1 MFDVGFSELIVIAI
15 VALVVIGPE
24 RLPKVARTAG
34 LLLGRLQRYVNG
46 VKADISREMQLDE
59 LKQLQAQMQESA
71 RSFERSISSEVQ
83 AVEQLVDQTA
93 QSVEQVVDQ
102 TAQSVEQLVDQ
113 PAQSVEQVVDPT
125 AQSVEAAVN
134 SVYAS
139 HESSVSVAAEV
150 PPQDTVTALET
161 TPETVLESTT
171 GEAVV
176 AAPAATEQL
185 AASRL
190 RRRIRH
196 IRRREMNDE

>member
-34 LLLGRLQRYVNG
+34 HLLGRLQRYVND
-46 VKADISREMQLDE
+46 VKADISREMQIDE
-59 LKQLQAQMQESA
+59 IKKLQAEMQESA
-71 RSFERSISSEVQ
+71 RSFERSISSEIQSVEQ
-83 AVEQLVDQTA
+83 IVDQTAQSVEQLGDQTA
-93 QSVEQVVDQ
+93 QSVEQVVAQ
-102 TAQSVEQLVDQ
+102 TAQSVEQLAD
-113 PAQSVEQVVDPT
+113 PAS
-125 AQSVEAAVN
+125 QSVEAAVN

-139 HESSVSVAAEV
+139 HESSVSVAAEA
-150 PPQDTVTALET
+150 PPPETLTALEA

-171 GEAVV
+171 GEAV
-176 AAPAATEQL
+176 AAPATAEPL

>member
-34 LLLGRLQRYVNG
+34 HLLGRLQRYVND
-46 VKADISREMQLDE
+46 VKSDISREMQLDE
-59 LKQLQAQMQESA
+59 LKKLQAQMQESA
-71 RSFERSISSEVQ
+71 RSFENSIRSEV
-83 AVEQLVDQTA
+83 
-93 QSVEQVVDQ
+93 QSVEQIVDQ

-113 PAQSVEQVVDPT
+113 TAQPIEQVGEQTAQSIDQP

-139 HESSVSVAAEV
+139 HEAGVPATAER
-150 PPQDTVTALET
+150 
-161 TPETVLESTT
+161 
-171 GEAVV
+171 
-176 AAPAATEQL
+176 L

-196 IRRREMNDE
+196 IRRREIDDQ

>member
-93 QSVEQVVDQ
+93 QSVEQLVDQ
-102 TAQSVEQLVDQ
+102 T
-113 PAQSVEQVVDPT
+113 PQSVEQVVDPT

-139 HESSVSVAAEV
+139 HDSSVSVAAEA
-150 PPQDTVTALET
+150 PPPETVTALEA
-161 TPETVLESTT
+161 TPETVLASTT
-171 GEAVV
+171 GEAVA
-176 AAPAATEQL
+176 AAPAATEPL

>member
-34 LLLGRLQRYVNG
+34 LLLGRLQRYVND
-46 VKADISREMQLDE
+46 VKADISREMQIDE
-59 LKQLQAQMQESA
+59 LKKLQAQMQESA
-71 RSFERSISSEVQ
+71 RSFENSIRSEM
-83 AVEQLVDQTA
+83 

-102 TAQSVEQLVDQ
+102 TAQSVERLVDQ
-113 PAQSVEQVVDPT
+113 SAQAAEPVVDEAT
-125 AQSVEAAVN
+125 QAVEAAVN

-139 HESSVSVAAEV
+139 HAVAEPLPQAVAA
-150 PPQDTVTALET
+150 PAT
-161 TPETVLESTT
+161 TPETAT
-171 GEAVV
+171 
-176 AAPAATEQL
+176 PAATREHL

>member
-71 RSFERSISSEVQ
+71 RSFENSIRSEI
-83 AVEQLVDQTA
+83 

-113 PAQSVEQVVDPT
+113 TAQPVEQLIDQPAQSVEQVVDPT
-125 AQSVEAAVN
+125 SQSVEEVVN

-139 HESSVSVAAEV
+139 HEA
-150 PPQDTVTALET
+150 
-161 TPETVLESTT
+161 
-171 GEAVV
+171 V
-176 AAPAATEQL
+176 AAPPPASAERL

>member
-24 RLPKVARTAG
+24 RLPKVARAAG
-34 LLLGRLQRYVNG
+34 HLLGRLQRYVND
-46 VKADISREMQLDE
+46 VKSDISREMQIDE
-59 LKQLQAQMQESA
+59 LKQLQAQVQESA
-71 RSFERSISSEVQ
+71 RSLERSISSEI
-83 AVEQLVDQTA
+83 

-102 TAQSVEQLVDQ
+102 ATQSV
-113 PAQSVEQVVDPT
+113 AQVVDPT

-134 SVYAS
+134 SVYS
-139 HESSVSVAAEV
+139 SGEPSVSVAAEA
-150 PPQDTVTALET
+150 PP
-161 TPETVLESTT
+161 PETVAALGATSETALESTT
-171 GEAVV
+171 GEAVA
-176 AAPAATEQL
+176 AAPAAAEQL